1 MEEDSSARALLRR
14 IVERPQIPQEVR
26 AHLGP
31 VDKLIRYGRI
41 PVKLT
46 MNILVVL
53 LLVIEVIT
61 LIPYDNR
68 YHNHS
73 TRALASYFTPN
84 EQDADNAEVDFT
96 FYDTPSI
103 VEFMSQSYDTWSV
116 LNESDVGLFR
126 FAADSNG
133 NRVQPTMYLTV
144 KANGTYADI
153 IGSESP
159 DVSTTDVRCTLTD
172 VDPVGPF
179 SALLPPSRRAANQP
193 LNGGPAAGLLATGSG
208 SSSNNNNSG
217 SSNSISNSGSSSSN
231 SNSGSSNSISNS
243 GSSSGGAPL
252 GEVWTGA
259 ELRRHFAGQGEG
271 WRGRTPPVGCAGDPL
286 IFEKLYD
293 VRIVF
298 EIDNIRLADPAGMAS
313 IRRWQMTQHYSAAS
327 RAGSMSFLLT
337 FEQSIVGR
345 PISKTAAFA
354 QWCNL
359 LSLFVLVFT
368 CTDLL
373 LRFKAA
379 KSEWENWKIRD
390 TMRKVAERSTALLE
404 NVVGLPPRD
413 DTIAGALRVNCIEE
427 PAESAPDPFLNTAST
442 AVTAPLL
449 MFPDGEVKDTGAMP
463 ARSPVHRAPH
473 SNGAPAFA
481 ESAAPPPQPG
491 YEPPS
496 VLVNGLEADREVA
509 ELLSSASGARQVQMR
524 RRRRSTVSRGARSDS
539 SGSVESGRASFRPA
553 RRYDV
558 AQEVAEGAGIHWWEL
573 EDSRVQWLCFSVVS
587 DVLIIASRFVCMSI
601 ATTSSSVSSQTIAL
615 ENTMS
620 GLAVMCSLIVM
631 ISHLEHQPRF
641 YLLMKTLRRGIPRAM
656 KFVAGC
662 FPILMGYAIL
672 GTVSFGSYADRFAS
686 LDASFVVLFSL
697 MNGDIIDETFQSIF
711 FESSLFL
718 KVYSRLYLYTYI
730 ALFIYAIL
738 NILLA
743 IMEDAYFQVK
753 RQLIVGL
760 REEARE
766 DAAQEATQDQDVE
779 SLESHVNEVTAPP
792 VVE

>member
-172 VDPVGPF
+172 VDP
-179 SALLPPSRRAANQP
+179 
-193 LNGGPAAGLLATGSG
+193 
-208 SSSNNNNSG
+208 
-217 SSNSISNSGSSSSN
+217 
-231 SNSGSSNSISNS
+231 
-243 GSSSGGAPL
+243 
-252 GEVWTGA
+252 
-259 ELRRHFAGQGEG
+259 G

-779 SLESHVNEVTAPP
+779 RAADKGSSKREFRGEERGQARGRGEV
-792 VVE
+792 